1 MLSVYCVDLH
11 TQSYLKCADQEK
23 KMRSKVHFLFRGEGL
38 GLSEAYFG
46 EFYYVNLINL
56 NFPDLW
62 IRAHAFTSKLHLKYA
77 TVLKV
82 HVVIIEL
89 KMFNLHVFA

>member
-1 MLSVYCVDLH
+1 MYIYTH
-11 TQSYLKCADQEK
+11 IQCARIK
-23 KMRSKVHFLFRGEGL
+23 KKIGVRGSFFFRGEGL
-38 GLSEAYFG
+38 GLSEAYIG